1 MTHPAQPESALA
13 RASPNTRAASSCD
26 RLLKPPL
33 MRSGAS
39 IVCYPATQVGYEAR
53 TATQQ
58 WLRLR
63 LRSLFTQ

>member
-1 MTHPAQPESALA
+1 MSADANTTGNDILAGEAAQL
-13 RASPNTRAASSCD
+13 T
-26 RLLKPPL
+26 L
-33 MRSGAS
+33 
-39 IVCYPATQVGYEAR
+39 QVGYEAR